1 MAVLVVFTVFAVV
14 VMAGIG
20 LLLSGI
26 GAIKQARLAKRIFN
40 LRYQNEQHETSDP
53 VEFKG

>member
-1 MAVLVVFTVFAVV
+1 VAGLVAITMFAVV

-26 GAIKQARLAKRIFN
+26 SAIKQARLAKRMFEM
-40 LRYQNEQHETSDP
+40 RFPNEQRETSEASE
-53 VEFKG
+53 VNG

>member
-1 MAVLVVFTVFAVV
+1 VAGLVAITIFTVV

-26 GAIKQARLAKRIFN
+26 SAIKQARLAKRMFEM
-40 LRYQNEQHETSDP
+40 RFQNERQDKAEFSDSN
-53 VEFKG
+53 

>member
-1 MAVLVVFTVFAVV
+1 MAALVVITIFAVV

-26 GAIKQARLAKRIFN
+26 SALKQARLARRMFN
-40 LRYQNEQHETSDP
+40 LRYSNGRQDTSDESE
-53 VEFKG
+53 VNG